1 MNEFSLKAKLFFG
14 PQAVE
19 HLSSLS
25 CTNVLVVTDGFLQE
39 CGMVS
44 KMTQYLPSGAHV
56 SVYSNVRP
64 DPSQEL
70 VDAGVDMILGARPD
84 VVIAFGGG
92 SCIDATKAILYFA
105 EHKGLAHPY
114 FLAIPTTAGTGSE
127 VTNFAVITRGDT
139 KVALIDDALAPDGAL
154 LDASFTRS
162 VPPKITADTGM
173 DVLTHA
179 LEAYVSN
186 KATTFTDALAVK
198 ALRVVFEDL
207 PVVFHDGDA
216 MRARGRMAEASCVAG
231 IAFTNAGLGINHSLA
246 HALGGGFFNVN
257 SAHPFENPTAL
268 TNFLQCLAIFA
279 ISAGLCWTFG
289 HAVGDIRQGWT
300 VWCAM
305 AVLFAG
311 ALLTLAWFEYDGANF
326 LTHYGA
332 AESAMHMEGKEM
344 RFPLS
349 QSSLFSVVTT
359 SASCGAVNNM
369 HDSLT
374 PIGGLVPMLL
384 MLLGEVVFGGVGA
397 GFYGMMIFIII
408 AVFVAGL
415 MVGRTPEYLGKKI
428 DVPVMKLASIG
439 MLVTPVIVLV
449 GLGISSMGDFG
460 TASITNPGPHGFSQL
475 IYAWASAANN
485 HGSAF
490 AGFGANTPWY
500 NLSLGAAMWFGRFF
514 VILAML
520 ALAGALVRGR
530 RVPSSDG
537 TLVTHGMLF
546 CGLLVGTVLLVGA
559 LTYFPLLALG
569 PVAEYVS
576 LP

>member
-39 CGMVS
+39 SGMVS

-105 EHKGLAHPY
+105 EQKGLAHPY

-216 MRARGRMAEASCVAG
+216 MRA
-231 IAFTNAGLGINHSLA
+231 LGINHSLA
-246 HALGGGFFNVN
+246 HALGGRFHVAPGRLNAILLPYVMRFHMSDAKYREPYEHCARELGMTDAEDLLRHVTDLRAELGVEDRLADLG
-257 SAHPFENPTAL
+257 SIDATAFEE
-268 TNFLQCLAIFA
+268 
-279 ISAGLCWTFG
+279 
-289 HAVGDIRQGWT
+289 HVGD
-300 VWCAM
+300 M
-305 AVLFAG
+305 AEA
-311 ALLTLAWFEYDGANF
+311 ALGD
-326 LTHYGA
+326 
-332 AESAMHMEGKEM
+332 
-344 RFPLS
+344 R
-349 QSSLFSVVTT
+349 
-359 SASCGAVNNM
+359 C
-369 HDSLT
+369 T
-374 PIGGLVPMLL
+374 P
-384 MLLGEVVFGGVGA
+384 
-397 GFYGMMIFIII
+397 
-408 AVFVAGL
+408 
-415 MVGRTPEYLGKKI
+415 
-428 DVPVMKLASIG
+428 
-439 MLVTPVIVLV
+439 
-449 GLGISSMGDFG
+449 
-460 TASITNPGPHGFSQL
+460 TNPRPVSRQDL
-475 IYAWASAANN
+475 VNLYRDA
-485 HGSAF
+485 
-490 AGFGANTPWY
+490 Y
-500 NLSLGAAMWFGRFF
+500 NG
-514 VILAML
+514 
-520 ALAGALVRGR
+520 
-530 RVPSSDG
+530 
-537 TLVTHGMLF
+537 
-546 CGLLVGTVLLVGA
+546 
-559 LTYFPLLALG
+559 
-569 PVAEYVS
+569 
-576 LP
+576 

>member
-1 MNEFSLKAKLFFG
+1 MNQFSLKAKLFFG

-19 HLSSLS
+19 HLSSLA

-39 CGMVS
+39 SGMVS

-70 VDAGVDMILGARPD
+70 VDAGVEMIFGVKPD

-105 EHKGLAHPY
+105 GQKGLAHPY

-186 KATTFTDALAVK
+186 QATTFTDALAVK

-246 HALGGGFFNVN
+246 HALGGRFHVAHGRLNAILLPYVMRFHMADSKYREPYERCARELGMADAEDLLRHVIDLRAELGVEDRLADLGSIDA
-257 SAHPFENPTAL
+257 SAFEE
-268 TNFLQCLAIFA
+268 
-279 ISAGLCWTFG
+279 
-289 HAVGDIRQGWT
+289 HVGD
-300 VWCAM
+300 M
-305 AVLFAG
+305 AEA
-311 ALLTLAWFEYDGANF
+311 ALGD
-326 LTHYGA
+326 
-332 AESAMHMEGKEM
+332 
-344 RFPLS
+344 R
-349 QSSLFSVVTT
+349 
-359 SASCGAVNNM
+359 C
-369 HDSLT
+369 T
-374 PIGGLVPMLL
+374 P
-384 MLLGEVVFGGVGA
+384 
-397 GFYGMMIFIII
+397 
-408 AVFVAGL
+408 
-415 MVGRTPEYLGKKI
+415 
-428 DVPVMKLASIG
+428 
-439 MLVTPVIVLV
+439 
-449 GLGISSMGDFG
+449 
-460 TASITNPGPHGFSQL
+460 TNPRPVSRQDL
-475 IYAWASAANN
+475 VNLYRDA
-485 HGSAF
+485 
-490 AGFGANTPWY
+490 Y
-500 NLSLGAAMWFGRFF
+500 NG
-514 VILAML
+514 
-520 ALAGALVRGR
+520 
-530 RVPSSDG
+530 
-537 TLVTHGMLF
+537 
-546 CGLLVGTVLLVGA
+546 
-559 LTYFPLLALG
+559 
-569 PVAEYVS
+569 
-576 LP
+576 